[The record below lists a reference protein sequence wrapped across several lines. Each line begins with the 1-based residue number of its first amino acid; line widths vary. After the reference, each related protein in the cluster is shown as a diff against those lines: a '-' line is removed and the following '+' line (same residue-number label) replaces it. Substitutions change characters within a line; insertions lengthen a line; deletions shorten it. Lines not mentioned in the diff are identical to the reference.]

1 MIDLLIIYKII
12 IILIKN
18 RYVNILKTLN
28 FKMFIMDFNN
38 QKKIQIKIIK
48 KYQKIYS
55 CLLIIKSVY
64 YKMKHNK
71 SQFYF

>member
-1 MIDLLIIYKII
+1 MNYNKILQINLNIFMIDLLIIYKII

-38 QKKIQIKIIK
+38 
-48 KYQKIYS
+48 
-55 CLLIIKSVY
+55 
-64 YKMKHNK
+64 
-71 SQFYF
+71 